1 MEMVKAVVFPEAE
14 KADITEVPLAEPGP
28 ADLVVDTLYSG
39 ISIGTEGWVF
49 RAKYKDTKFPLI
61 PGYMAVGTVSH
72 VGEGVRDFREGE
84 VVFVNTGVKYRDEV
98 GPVIS
103 WGHHASR
110 LVVPA
115 EWGKVFKVPPDL
127 DLRAVSISVLPAVA
141 LHGIHT
147 CGVAGGE
154 VVMVFGL
161 GVVGISAVQFLHA
174 RRCPV
179 VAVEPVARRR
189 DLVEALDNVEVFS
202 PDDDICGR
210 SDILPEGT
218 GDVSSAG
225 GADIVIDTSGSAKA
239 VNQAFDFIKLYGKFV
254 FQGYYP
260 DLTPLDLFM
269 PHVRQIV
276 AYFPCHRCDQDIQD
290 ALDAYARGELNL
302 ATCVTHEYNWDRASE
317 AFALLTERP
326 EDMVSIVLKWGN

>member
-127 DLRAVSISVLPAVA
+127 DLRAVS
-141 LHGIHT
+141 
-147 CGVAGGE
+147 
-154 VVMVFGL
+154 
-161 GVVGISAVQFLHA
+161 
-174 RRCPV
+174 RRG
-179 VAVEPVARRR
+179 RRR
-189 DLVEALDNVEVFS
+189 
-202 PDDDICGR
+202 GR
-210 SDILPEGT
+210 DGIRPGCR
-218 GDVSSAG
+218 GDFG
-225 GADIVIDTSGSAKA
+225 GAIPARPPLPGRRGRAGRRPKGPRRSA
-239 VNQAFDFIKLYGKFV
+239 
-254 FQGYYP
+254 
-260 DLTPLDLFM
+260 
-269 PHVRQIV
+269 R
-276 AYFPCHRCDQDIQD
+276 
-290 ALDAYARGELNL
+290 
-302 ATCVTHEYNWDRASE
+302 
-317 AFALLTERP
+317 
-326 EDMVSIVLKWGN
+326 